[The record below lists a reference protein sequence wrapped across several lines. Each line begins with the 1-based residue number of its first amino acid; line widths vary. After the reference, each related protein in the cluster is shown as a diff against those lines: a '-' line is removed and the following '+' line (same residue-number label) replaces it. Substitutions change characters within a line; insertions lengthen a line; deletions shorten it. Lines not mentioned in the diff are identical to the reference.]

1 MIALR
6 ALAAGLAPPVLNYL
20 GPDPECD
27 LDLVLG
33 EARAIK
39 AKALIVNAFA
49 FGGLNVTLAFTR

>member
-1 MIALR
+1 MR
-6 ALAAGLAPPVLNYL
+6 ALGAGFAPPVLNYL

-39 AKALIVNAFA
+39 ARALIVNAFA